1 MFALSLLIGRFDNYR
16 TIKQDGHVFPA
27 VNVRL
32 FKILIWIKIKVL
44 NRSGMKKDYRPNLK
58 KMPVSAIFYAL
69 SDPARME
76 IILTLLEEKEL
87 SCGQCKTELSKST
100 MSHHFKV
107 LREAG
112 LIQRREE
119 GKVHFISLLV
129 DEIEER

>member
-1 MFALSLLIGRFDNYR
+1 
-16 TIKQDGHVFPA
+16 
-27 VNVRL
+27 
-32 FKILIWIKIKVL
+32 
-44 NRSGMKKDYRPNLK
+44 MKKDYSPNLK

-69 SDPARME
+69 SDSARIE
-76 IILTLLEEKEL
+76 ILLALLEEKEI

-119 GKVHFISLLV
+119 GKIHFISIRE
-129 DEIEER
+129 DEIEDRLPGLLKLLKSMKKPL